1 MPKTLFFLCGEASG
15 EMYAVRVAR
24 EFRRRFPEVPME
36 GIGGHRLES
45 EGVKLLRD
53 YTKISVVG
61 VTEILS
67 HLPSIRETLAAAK
80 ERIRRGDIGAVVLID
95 FPEFNFRVG
104 LAARA
109 CGIPVIYYI
118 PPQLWAWRTGR
129 ARTIAG
135 FTKGAVVLFPFEETL
150 LREYGVNAVFAG
162 HPLLDELE
170 PWLDAQ
176 PDPGQFGLPEGKT
189 VIGLLPGSRS
199 GEVSRHLPVLL
210 EAARILL
217 KKHPDICFA
226 LPIASPALK
235 EPIEREIKRSD
246 LPVALVESK
255 SYLMFRGLTAA
266 ISVSGT
272 VTLELALLGVPSVI
286 IYRTSRI
293 SYIIGKMLVKVD
305 RIGLPNIVTGE
316 RFLPELIQNDCAPEK
331 IADAMCAM
339 LEDHKK
345 LADIRNKCL
354 SLRDRLRGP
363 GAANAVVDMLETEAR
378 EAWV

>member
-1 MPKTLFFLCGEASG
+1 MPKTLFFLCGEPSG

-24 EFRRRFPEVPME
+24 EFRGRFPEVPME

-61 VTEILS
+61 FTEILS
-67 HLPSIRETLAAAK
+67 HLSAIRETLAAVK
-80 ERIRRGDIGAVVLID
+80 ERIRRGDIGAVVLVD

-129 ARTIAG
+129 ARTIAK
-135 FTKGAVVLFPFEETL
+135 FTKGVVVLFPFEETL

-176 PDPGQFGLPEGKT
+176 PDSGRFGLPEGKT
-189 VIGLLPGSRS
+189 AIGLLPGSRL
-199 GEVSRHLPVLL
+199 GEVSRHLPILL

-217 KKHPDICFA
+217 KKHPDLCFA
-226 LPIASPALK
+226 LPVAGPALK
-235 EPIEREIKRSD
+235 KPIESEIKVSG

-266 ISVSGT
+266 VSVSGT
-272 VTLELALLGVPSVI
+272 ATLELALLGVPSVI
-286 IYRTSRI
+286 IYKASGI
-293 SYIIGKMLVKVD
+293 SYRIGKMLAKVD
-305 RIGLPNIVTGE
+305 RVGLPNIVAGE
-316 RFLPELIQNDCAPEK
+316 IFLPELIQNDCAPER
-331 IADAMCAM
+331 IADTMGSM
-339 LEDHKK
+339 LEDHKR
-345 LADIRNKCL
+345 LADLKVKCL

-363 GAANAVVDMLETEAR
+363 GAAKEVVDMLATEAR
-378 EAWV
+378 EAWA